1 MHLSD
6 KGIEGAPPVSPP
18 GSSRPRG
25 WPGWSS
31 TVPIDPGQGYPD
43 EMVTA
48 SAPCPLCGLT
58 GAHAADG
65 TTEELLAG
73 MGDLAASR
81 DRVEQLLVERVV
93 RLREQGVSWA
103 RIGASLGVSR
113 QSVWERFSA
122 RT

>member
-1 MHLSD
+1 MSD
-6 KGIEGAPPVSPP
+6 AP
-18 GSSRPRG
+18 
-25 WPGWSS
+25 
-31 TVPIDPGQGYPD
+31 
-43 EMVTA
+43 
-48 SAPCPLCGLT
+48 APCPLCGLSR
-58 GAHAADG
+58 AHAAGSG
-65 TTEELLAG
+65 TPEELLAG

-81 DRVEQLLVERVV
+81 DRVEQLLVDRVV